1 MFNFLLVLLLTKLVN
16 ELEIEV
22 LIFVFQV
29 RGLWFL
35 HSRPCVWSYLRSLL
49 ILTVVAIV
57 IVFKV
62 VFKDCDSN
70 FETDIFS
77 IFKV

>member
-1 MFNFLLVLLLTKLVN
+1 MVFAFKTVRLVIFKVITLV
-16 ELEIEV
+16 
-22 LIFVFQV
+22 
-29 RGLWFL
+29 
-35 HSRPCVWSYLRSLL
+35 

-70 FETDIFS
+70 FETDVFHFLK
-77 IFKV
+77 FKGK